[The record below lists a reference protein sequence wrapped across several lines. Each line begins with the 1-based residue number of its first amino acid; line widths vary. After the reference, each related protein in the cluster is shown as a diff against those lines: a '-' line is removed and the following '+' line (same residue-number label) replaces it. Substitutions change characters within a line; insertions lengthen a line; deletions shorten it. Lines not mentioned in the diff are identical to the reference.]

1 MHITKIELHN
11 IRCFEQLTWE
21 MDAARCPGW
30 HVILGDNGTGK
41 TTFLKSICLA
51 TYNIKITTPLNEVH
65 LFENGKGASIIKI
78 SINHSDYIELD
89 LSIYIR
95 PESGWPSIKH
105 TFINT
110 TNPVKPIAFGS
121 FRRSTGGDSRYDAI
135 LKDGASPAAACL
147 TLFVES
153 AALREAPKWL
163 SHLRAKSF
171 ENRALRASEPDREG
185 VLLDEL
191 IKFVNQ
197 GGEDELLANGARIEE
212 VTVDEVYFIDGHGS
226 RVTIWELSEGYQSV
240 LSIVLETLRLMAARA
255 ADGASIFAAQGDERV
270 VDVEGVILIDE
281 VDAHLHPDWQTR
293 IGRWFV
299 RRFPKIQFIVT
310 THSPLICQAV
320 ALGGS
325 VFKLAEPGS
334 EEQARF
340 LAGPELDRLVYGNIL
355 DAYGTGVFGE
365 VTRAP
370 EAEAMRDELAK
381 LNAKALDEGL
391 STQERK
397 RREALRAVFSTES

>member
-1 MHITKIELHN
+1 MHITKIELHH

-21 MDAARCPGW
+21 LDAARCPGW

-41 TTFLKSICLA
+41 TTFLKSICL
-51 TYNIKITTPLNEVH
+51 TTFELKI
-65 LFENGKGASIIKI
+65 
-78 SINHSDYIELD
+78 
-89 LSIYIR
+89 LSITEPLKKFLRRDEPAATISL
-95 PESGWPSIKH
+95 ETLSTEGEDFGFLKIKNNGSVSLAQLLPQ
-105 TFINT
+105 NT
-110 TNPVKPIAFGS
+110 KIIAFGS

-135 LKDGASPAAACL
+135 LKDAASPAAACL

-171 ENRALRASEPDREG
+171 ENRALRASEADREG
-185 VLLDEL
+185 ALLAD
-191 IKFVNQ
+191 IIQFVNQ

-255 ADGASIFAAQGDERV
+255 ADGASIFAAQGDGRV

-299 RRFPKIQFIVT
+299 RRFPKVQFIVT
-310 THSPLICQAV
+310 THSQLICQAV

-325 VFKLAEPGS
+325 VFKLGEPGS

-340 LAGPELDRLVYGNIL
+340 LTGPELDRLVYGNIL
-355 DAYGTGVFGE
+355 DAYGTGAFGE

-391 STQERK
+391 STHERK